1 VPTDAPAWWTRPAVI
16 LAVAALL
23 RLVMLFVLEGDMHD
37 GITRVG
43 YAGSWLFDGVPFFG
57 RTVWPEGNY
66 LLPALGLAIWNE
78 PYWSPRILFALVALT
93 NVWLVMRVA
102 RAAGFDDTTRAVA
115 GWVVALMPFHLVL
128 SANAA
133 MSEAPYIS
141 CVLAAMWLTIRW
153 RERPAFATAVAAGLV
168 VSGATSFRFDG
179 AVWGLPL
186 AASFVLL
193 RDGQRFKLDART
205 VRDLAGFGVAGL
217 AFIVA
222 LYLQWRHL
230 YPGDTFH
237 QLTIAEANNLQFFG
251 DGGHLRW
258 PAWLYQSY
266 VLAFWPASTFVLLT
280 PVVALLAWIGVVS
293 VARRTPERPLP
304 LMLGIV
310 AIVGFLAWNAWTH
323 AILAQ
328 WRYSLVVVVLLAI
341 FVVPGARAVRRAWP
355 RLSPAALT
363 AVTVVAAVGLQAVIT
378 AAALGDRGIL
388 TRQLGL
394 LSPVRPSQF
403 ATRSLLTWAEAN
415 ATPAAPLVLTPHVVE
430 SPYLAL
436 HRRALE
442 QSGRLIVQS
451 YFLPNSPLV
460 HKRPT
465 LEAELTEKLRRAG
478 YVAASTGTRELG
490 LQDGLVRELVQ
501 PSATGEWH
509 GVRLAPVTD
518 WGNIRLYRVER

>member
-1 VPTDAPAWWTRPAVI
+1 
-16 LAVAALL
+16 
-23 RLVMLFVLEGDMHD
+23 M
-37 GITRVG
+37 
-43 YAGSWLFDGVPFFG
+43 FG

-102 RAAGFDDTTRAVA
+102 RAAGFDDTSRAVA
-115 GWVVALMPFHLVL
+115 GWAVALMPFHLVL

-141 CVLAAMWLTIRW
+141 CVLLAYWLVIRW
-153 RERPAFATAVAAGLV
+153 RAHPAFLTAVAAGLA

-179 AVWGLPL
+179 VVWGLPL

-193 RDGQRFKLDART
+193 RDGRRLALDGRT
-205 VRDLAGFGVAGL
+205 LRDLIGFGVAGL
-217 AFIVA
+217 AFLGV
-222 LYLQWRHL
+222 LLLQWQRL
-230 YPGDTFH
+230 YPGDIMH
-237 QLTIAEANNLQFFG
+237 QLHVAEANNLQFFG
-251 DGGHLRW
+251 DGAHLRW

-266 VLAFWPASTFVLLT
+266 AVGFWPASTFVLLT

-304 LMLGIV
+304 LLLGIAV
-310 AIVGFLAWNAWTH
+310 LMVFLAYATFTH
-323 AILAQ
+323 SILAQ
-328 WRYSLVVVVLLAI
+328 WRYTLVVVVSLAP
-341 FVVPGARAVRRAWP
+341 FVVPGARALHRALP
-355 RLSPAALT
+355 ALSPRVQTLAALL
-363 AVTVVAAVGLQAVIT
+363 AAVALEGVIVD
-378 AAALGDRGIL
+378 AALHDRGIL
-388 TRQLGL
+388 TRQLGII
-394 LSPVRPSQF
+394 SPVRPSQF
-403 ATRSLLTWAEAN
+403 ATRGLLTWAERN
-415 ATPAAPLVLTPHVVE
+415 ATPTAPLVLTPHVVE

-436 HRRALE
+436 HRAALE

-465 LEAELTEKLRRAG
+465 LQAELTEKLSRAG

-501 PSATGEWH
+501 PDSAGVWN
-509 GVRLAPVTD
+509 GVRLSRVED